1 MRTIESKVLSTNP
14 TGGSVVAGARGLP
27 AVFGRVKQ
35 AAPRVPAAS
44 NDGVFAAS
52 AIDAWARRAAA
63 ANGFGA
69 GDLPAAPPAAA
80 RVGAGET
87 LAQFVDAPH
96 RASFA
101 QIARAFADLAAD
113 ALRGAVARWR
123 AGRMARA
130 ARAALAQLDD
140 RTLSDL
146 GLHRSELGSV
156 AAELAR
162 EADASRRRV
171 LLSLHMLA
179 I

>member
-1 MRTIESKVLSTNP
+1 MRTIESKASFAAN
-14 TGGSVVAGARGLP
+14 GGSIVSDVLAMP
-27 AVFGRVKQ
+27 AVFGRVKH
-35 AAPRVPAAS
+35 AAPRASVAS

-52 AIDAWARRAAA
+52 EIDAWARRAAA

-69 GDLPAAPPAAA
+69 ADPPAAPHAAA
-80 RVGAGET
+80 RVEAGEAP
-87 LAQFVDAPH
+87 AQFVDAPH
-96 RASFA
+96 RASLA

-113 ALRGAVARWR
+113 ALRGAVAKWR

-130 ARAALAQLDD
+130 ACAELARLDD

-146 GLHRSELGSV
+146 GLHRSELPSV

-162 EADASRRRV
+162 EADATRRRV
-171 LLSLHMLA
+171 LLSLHELT

>member
-1 MRTIESKVLSTNP
+1 MRTIESKASFAAS
-14 TGGSVVAGARGLP
+14 GGSVVSDVLAMP

-52 AIDAWARRAAA
+52 AIDAWARRAVA

-69 GDLPAAPPAAA
+69 ADLSGAPPAAA
-80 RVGAGET
+80 RVEAGEA

-113 ALRGAVARWR
+113 ALRGAVAKWR
-123 AGRMARA
+123 AGRIARA
-130 ARAALAQLDD
+130 ARAELAQLDD

-146 GLHRSELGSV
+146 GLHRSELGSI

-162 EADASRRRV
+162 EADTNRRRV
-171 LLSLHMLA
+171 LLSLHTLP

>member
-1 MRTIESKVLSTNP
+1 MRTIESKGSSAAN
-14 TGGSVVAGARGLP
+14 GGSVVPDALAMP

-35 AAPRVPAAS
+35 VAPRAAVAS

-69 GDLPAAPPAAA
+69 SELPAAAHAAA
-80 RVGAGET
+80 RAAADET
-87 LAQFVDAPH
+87 IVRLVDAPR
-96 RASFA
+96 RASLA

-113 ALRGAVARWR
+113 ALLRAVAKWR
-123 AGRMARA
+123 ARRMARA

-140 RTLSDL
+140 RTLKDL
-146 GLHRSELGSV
+146 GLHRSELPSV

-162 EADASRRRV
+162 EAEATRRRV
-171 LLSLHMLA
+171 LLSLHGLT

>member
-1 MRTIESKVLSTNP
+1 MRTIESKVLSTDH

-27 AVFGRVKQ
+27 AVFGRVKH
-35 AAPRVPAAS
+35 AAPRGPAAS

-52 AIDAWARRAAA
+52 EIDAWARRATA

-69 GDLPAAPPAAA
+69 ADLPAAA
-80 RVGAGET
+80 RVDPSEK
-87 LAQFVDAPH
+87 LSQFVDAPH

-123 AGRMARA
+123 AGRMERA
-130 ARAALAQLDD
+130 TRAALAQLDD
-140 RTLSDL
+140 RTLRDL
-146 GLHRSELGSV
+146 GMHRSELGSV

-162 EADASRRRV
+162 EADVSRRRV

>member
-1 MRTIESKVLSTNP
+1 MRTIDSKASFAAEGGGVVSDVL
-14 TGGSVVAGARGLP
+14 AMP

-52 AIDAWARRAAA
+52 EIDAWARRAAA

-69 GDLPAAPPAAA
+69 ADLPAAPPAAA

-87 LAQFVDAPH
+87 LAQFVDVPH

-101 QIARAFADLAAD
+101 QIARAFADLVAD
-113 ALRGAVARWR
+113 ALRRTAAKRR
-123 AGRMARA
+123 AARMARA
-130 ARAALAQLDD
+130 ARAELAQLDD

-162 EADASRRRV
+162 ETDASRRRV

>member
-1 MRTIESKVLSTNP
+1 MRTIESKASSSADGGGVVSHVL
-14 TGGSVVAGARGLP
+14 AMP
-27 AVFGRVKQ
+27 AVFGRVKH
-35 AAPRVPAAS
+35 AAPRASVAS
-44 NDGVFAAS
+44 NDGVCAAS
-52 AIDAWARRAAA
+52 EIDAWARRAAA

-69 GDLPAAPPAAA
+69 ADLPAVPPAAA